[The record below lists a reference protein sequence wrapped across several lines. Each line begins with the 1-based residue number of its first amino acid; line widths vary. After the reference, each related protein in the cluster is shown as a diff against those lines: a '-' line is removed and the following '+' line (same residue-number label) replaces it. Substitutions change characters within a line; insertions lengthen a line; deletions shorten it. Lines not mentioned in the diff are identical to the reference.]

1 MSHVRAHVQNVI
13 GDQRGTPRFVLLIRA
28 AKLVTSGGEYLCIVR
43 DVSETGL
50 KVRTFCPLPRD
61 AQMVLELPNGD
72 TYSVRKIWENC
83 DNAGFRFTGDVDLVT
98 LLGDNTDRKKR
109 PVRLKLALP
118 ATLHTLHGARDVL
131 FRDISQ
137 QGGCIECFT
146 RLAVDEQVRLESPQ
160 LPPIICKVRW
170 RREHLYGLV
179 FDQTFQFDQLA
190 RLMASAQQRLGSS
203 LIDRA
208 RR

>member
-1 MSHVRAHVQNVI
+1 MSHVRAHVQNAI
-13 GDQRGTPRFVLLIRA
+13 GDQRGTPRFALLIRA

-50 KVRTFCPLPRD
+50 KVRTFCPLPRE
-61 AQMVLELPNGD
+61 AQMVLGLPNGD
-72 TYSVRKIWENC
+72 TYSVRKIWENG

-98 LLGDNTDRKKR
+98 LLGDSTDRKRR

-118 ATLHTLHGARDVL
+118 AKLHTQDGVHNVV

-137 QGGCIECFT
+137 QGGCIECLA
-146 RLAVDEQVRLESPQ
+146 RLAVDERARLENPQ
-160 LPPIICKVRW
+160 LPPIICRVRW
-170 RREHLYGLV
+170 RREPLYGLV

-190 RLMASAQQRLGSS
+190 RLTASVQQRL
-203 LIDRA
+203 A
-208 RR
+208 